1 MPQGL
6 WLGKLDRAGTTHGTG
21 NRGWESLGRRMS
33 LVLFMGS
40 LKYLWVTNWGCAGA
54 VGI

>member
-1 MPQGL
+1 MGNWTEGALLMGQGIEV
-6 WLGKLDRAGTTHGTG
+6 GRV
-21 NRGWESLGRRMS
+21 LGRRMI
-33 LVLFMGS
+33 LVLFMGN